1 MGELTYHEAANL
13 FPLLEGDEFDAL
25 VSDIKQNGLLEPI
38 CLYEGKI
45 LDGRNRYRAC
55 IELGIEPKY
64 TNYRGTLSPLEYVIS
79 KNLHR
84 RHLTS
89 SQRAVLALD
98 VLPLLEAEAK
108 ERQGARTDL
117 QNNVSQIIDRS
128 SRASEQAAKIT
139 NTNRQY
145 VSDAKRIAEKSPE
158 LLEQVRTGELTIPE
172 AKRQIK
178 LNEKREVW
186 AEPVKPVESL
196 NGPFGVIYADPPWR
210 YDFSVD
216 NADTIENHYPTMTLD
231 AICAIPVA
239 EIAAPDAVLF
249 LWATSPKLAE
259 ALAVMSAWG
268 FEYRT
273 NMVWDKEHIGMGYY
287 ARQQHELLLIG
298 TKGKPGTPLQENRP
312 GSVVRIK
319 KTAHSKKPAEFA
331 EIIER
336 MYPHLPRVE
345 LFCRSPRDGWSVWG
359 NEV

>member
-1 MGELTYHEAANL
+1 MGELTYHEVANL
-13 FPLLEGDEFDAL
+13 FPLIDGDEFDAL

-64 TNYRGTLSPLEYVIS
+64 TNYRGTLSPLEFVIS

-98 VLPLLEAEAK
+98 VLPLLEAKAK
-108 ERQGARTDL
+108 ERQVEAGKHK
-117 QNNVSQIIDRS
+117 QIIAEAGQARD
-128 SRASEQAAKIT
+128 QAAKIT

-158 LLEQVRTGELTIPE
+158 LLDQVRTGELTIPE
-172 AKRQIK
+172 AKRQVK

-231 AICAIPVA
+231 AICALPVA

-259 ALAVMSAWG
+259 AMAVMSAWG

-298 TKGKPGTPLQENRP
+298 IKGKPGTPLQENRP

-319 KTAHSKKPAEFA
+319 KTAHSKKPVEFA
-331 EIIER
+331 EIIKC

-345 LFCRSPRDGWSVWG
+345 LFCRSPKDGWAVWG